1 MLFAGKKREA
11 RRVQEETGLY
21 PLLHVSES
29 LKEYQRML
37 VHQEVTSLW
46 ELRQVGASFS
56 GVLENADHF
65 QVKLENLDGSFTNIS
80 QTSEQFLQVKSA
92 VAGSVEEAQGEMA
105 ALAQISAEVQQSF
118 DAMRETFGQLE
129 SAINAIQHCMDKIV
143 SIADET
149 NILAINA
156 SIEAARAGAAGR
168 GFSVVAEQVKRLAE
182 EIKILTGE
190 VDAGVRDV
198 ESSAGQL
205 NDRIGLSQ
213 QTLGQ
218 GVGIVEEAN
227 ESFRKITEAADGAVT
242 VQEDIS
248 GVITVS
254 QQELQSIRQF
264 FSQIKEQYQDV
275 VKHID
280 SASRL
285 GTTKSALFEDLDNMI
300 SQIPPLVRDI
310 ESQGKK

>member
-118 DAMRETFGQLE
+118 DAMRETFGQLQ
-129 SAINAIQHCMDKIV
+129 SAINANQH
-143 SIADET
+143 
-149 NILAINA
+149 
-156 SIEAARAGAAGR
+156 
-168 GFSVVAEQVKRLAE
+168 
-182 EIKILTGE
+182 
-190 VDAGVRDV
+190 
-198 ESSAGQL
+198 
-205 NDRIGLSQ
+205 
-213 QTLGQ
+213 
-218 GVGIVEEAN
+218 
-227 ESFRKITEAADGAVT
+227 
-242 VQEDIS
+242 
-248 GVITVS
+248 
-254 QQELQSIRQF
+254 
-264 FSQIKEQYQDV
+264 
-275 VKHID
+275 
-280 SASRL
+280 
-285 GTTKSALFEDLDNMI
+285 
-300 SQIPPLVRDI
+300 
-310 ESQGKK
+310 

>member
-1 MLFAGKKREA
+1 MLFAKKKRETRQA
-11 RRVQEETGLY
+11 REEASLY

-29 LKEYQRML
+29 LKEYQQIL

-56 GVLENADHF
+56 NVMEEADHF
-65 QVKLENLDGSFTNIS
+65 QVKLENLEGSFTNIN

-92 VAGSVEEAQGEMA
+92 VAGSVEEARSEMA
-105 ALAQISAEVQQSF
+105 ALARISAEVQQSF
-118 DAMRETFGQLE
+118 DAMRETFDQLQ
-129 SAINAIQHCMDKIV
+129 SAITAIQRCMGKIV

-182 EIKILTGE
+182 EIKTLTGE
-190 VDAGVRDV
+190 VDAGVQDV

-205 NDRIGLSQ
+205 SDRIGLSQ

-218 GVGIVEEAN
+218 GTGIVVGTN
-227 ESFRKITEAADGAVT
+227 ESFRKITEAANGAAA
-242 VQEDIS
+242 VQDEIS
-248 GVITVS
+248 GVIAAS
-254 QQELQSIRQF
+254 QQELQSLRQF
-264 FSQIKEQYQDV
+264 FSQIKEQYQEV
-275 VKHID
+275 VRHID
-280 SASRL
+280 AASRL
-285 GTTKSALFEDLDNMI
+285 GTTKSALFENIDNML
-300 SQIPPLVRDI
+300 SQIPPMCRDI
-310 ESQGKK
+310 ESQGK